1 MDTSILEKH
10 RDGRL
15 FISDIWS
22 GPTSDQLDMVMEG
35 RVQHTG
41 YVIFLR
47 NLDNYC
53 FLKLSSQHSGH
64 KQCDM
69 GGH

>member
-47 NLDNYC
+47 NWTIIV
-53 FLKLSSQHSGH
+53 S
-64 KQCDM
+64 
-69 GGH
+69 